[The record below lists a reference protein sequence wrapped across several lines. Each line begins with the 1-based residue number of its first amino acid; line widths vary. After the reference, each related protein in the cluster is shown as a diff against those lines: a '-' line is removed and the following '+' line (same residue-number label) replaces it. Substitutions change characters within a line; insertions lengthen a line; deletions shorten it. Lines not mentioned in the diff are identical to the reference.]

1 VENEE
6 RKQAVEKWSSLEG
19 RSFFGKVRSG
29 FLLSLSLS
37 CFLFC
42 HTAAMAQ
49 TMFSGITSIDARP
62 VQDPGVRQDPNVQIL
77 RFEADLPF
85 QYQKQVLDIDTIR
98 LRIYNA
104 RLTNRLLTP
113 EGSINLLAGGFIQT
127 ANLKAFDRHSAQAE
141 PVQELILHGPGLGQ
155 KVLKVVGAEERLAP
169 RTPTAKASSLMMART
184 SVSSV
189 RHQRVA
195 TRKVFHS
202 GNFKNLQELTKNGGV
217 IRDDVHPAAASESIQ
232 KIYERPEIANKPANV
247 QSRIDPDGINAHPV
261 MSAVPAST
269 ENMALAAVL
278 DDTVSGRKPEP
289 ADAEPLNASAKNEDL
304 EPDNTPMTAMP
315 RYTGGAKP
323 IQAITT
329 DNKGYPVL
337 IQPKSQVIPEFSVG
351 KANGGYN
358 TLFQADMASDS
369 RSDYSGKQGIS
380 LALRDASMAF
390 KANQYDLALK
400 QIQKGLVL
408 DANNADLLA
417 ALAEIQLKQG
427 QTAMAQQNYQ
437 RAEARAHTK
446 YGLRYA
452 QVLTLTGQRKEAI
465 QLLEGLYQQNPKQ
478 EQVAYMLGTLHEE
491 LGETGP
497 ALTYLQQAAQLH
509 PGSADIQ
516 YNLGL
521 AYELSGDREQAEKHY
536 HQAAGLNA
544 TAPDVTKALAR
555 LRNTTN

>member
-1 VENEE
+1 M
-6 RKQAVEKWSSLEG
+6 EKWSSLEG

-37 CFLFC
+37 CFLFY
-42 HTAAMAQ
+42 HTAAIAQ

-62 VQDPGVRQDPNVQIL
+62 SQDPGVYQDASVQIL

-104 RLTNRLLTP
+104 RLTSRLLTP
-113 EGSINLLAGGFIQT
+113 EGGINLLAGGAIQT
-127 ANLKAFDRHSAQAE
+127 ASLKVSSHYSEQAAE

-155 KVLKVVGAEERLAP
+155 KVLKVLGAKERLAP
-169 RTPTAKASSLMMART
+169 KTPTAKASSLMMART
-184 SVSSV
+184 PVSSA
-189 RHQRVA
+189 QRQRGI

-202 GNFKNLQELTKNGGV
+202 SNFKNLQELTKNGGV
-217 IRDDVHPAAASESIQ
+217 IRDDVHPAPEAMPQ
-232 KIYERPEIANKPANV
+232 TVDERPEIANKLAHA

-261 MSAVPAST
+261 TSAVPAST
-269 ENMALAAVL
+269 ENLALAAVL
-278 DDTVSGRKPEP
+278 DDTISGRKPEA
-289 ADAEPLNASAKNEDL
+289 ADAEPFNAPAKND
-304 EPDNTPMTAMP
+304 DIPMTAMP
-315 RYTGGAKP
+315 RYKGGAKP

-329 DNKGYPVL
+329 DNKGYPIL
-337 IQPKSQVIPEFSVG
+337 IQPKSQVIPEFTVG
-351 KANGGYN
+351 KPNGGYN
-358 TLFQADMASDS
+358 TLFQADVASDS
-369 RSDYSGKQGIS
+369 RSDGKQGIS

-408 DANNADLLA
+408 DSNNADLLA

-427 QTAMAQQNYQ
+427 QTVMAQQNYQ
-437 RAEARAHTK
+437 RAEARSHDK

-491 LGETGP
+491 LGETGT
-497 ALTYLQQAAQLH
+497 ALTYLQQAALLH

-536 HQAAGLNA
+536 HQAAGLNIA
-544 TAPDVTKALAR
+544 APDVAKALAR